1 MDRSSGSL
9 GQAAQ
14 AGMSKRRDIE
24 DHIRSLAEISA
35 IMRAMKNLAVMEIQ
49 KLTRL
54 LSAQERVV
62 ATMQEAGSDF
72 LTFYPE
78 ALLRTED
85 GRPLYLIIGSER
97 GFCGDYNDKLFSSVQ
112 ERLQLMSNKHPVLFT
127 VGRKLAA
134 RVSDNRH
141 AAVFI
146 DGPSVAE
153 EVQSVLIQVMDHMH
167 ELKRQEPSDRP
178 LTITVVSYAS
188 QADGVVTQTLRPFEM
203 SPGQKVH
210 FTDPPLLNLP
220 PRVFLAELMDLYFFS
235 LLHKIFYSAL
245 LAENRGRVSHLE
257 GAIQR
262 LERETSEL
270 ELKRNILRQ
279 EEITEEI
286 ELLMLSAERLRQQ

>member
-1 MDRSSGSL
+1 
-9 GQAAQ
+9 
-14 AGMSKRRDIE
+14 MSKRRNIE
-24 DHIRSLAEISA
+24 DHIRSLGEISE
-35 IMRAMKNLAVMEIQ
+35 IMGAMKNLAVMEIQ

-62 ATMQEAGSDF
+62 TSLQEAGTDF

-78 ALLRTED
+78 ALPRRED
-85 GRPLYLIIGSER
+85 SRLLYLIIGSER
-97 GFCGDYNDKLFSSVQ
+97 GFCGDYNDKLFSRVH
-112 ERLQLMSNKHPVLFT
+112 EHLQLMNNKNPVLFT

-134 RVSDNRH
+134 RISDNRY

-146 DGPSVAE
+146 EGPSVAE
-153 EVQSVLIQVMDHMH
+153 EVQSVLIQVMNHIH
-167 ELKRQEPSDRP
+167 ELERREPPDRP
-178 LTITVVSYAS
+178 LTITVVSYAFET
-188 QADGVVTQTLRPFEM
+188 DGVATQTLRPFEM

-220 PRVFLAELMDLYFFS
+220 PRVFLAELVDLYFFS

-270 ELKRNILRQ
+270 GLKRNILRQ

-286 ELLMLSAERLRQQ
+286 ELLMLSAERLRQR